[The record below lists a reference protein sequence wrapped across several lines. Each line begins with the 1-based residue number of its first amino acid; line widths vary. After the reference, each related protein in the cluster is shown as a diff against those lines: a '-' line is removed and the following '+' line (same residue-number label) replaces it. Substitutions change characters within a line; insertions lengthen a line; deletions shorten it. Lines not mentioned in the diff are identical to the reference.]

1 MFRKNATRN
10 PSLDHTAQSNN
21 LTLGN
26 EATAYIRKGTAN
38 GANLDNGQMILG
50 FERLSSTLKG
60 NVTVGKLGQL
70 DIINNG
76 DLDTHEANLNL
87 SVRVN
92 LDNNSDPGKVS
103 RFGKVSMNQGHFY
116 FDYSVDGVSSKND
129 SILSV
134 ETLS

>member
-1 MFRKNATRN
+1 M
-10 PSLDHTAQSNN
+10 
-21 LTLGN
+21 TLGN